1 MWFLSSCAFP
11 FAGLKRHPIHAA
23 KSSWLLSVIKVPKY
37 AAHRDSVVA
46 KTRERLAQFAQLC
59 SREPVL
65 SRVTQI
71 TKKNKKHPLSLP
83 FHGFHAIVCFCVSR
97 FWDIHLFFSAASH
110 ASWRW
115 RELGLWCSQQWK
127 IAFKKFKRNCVSIT
141 LADPW
146 TVSSFF
152 FFFFFFLS
160 GTTFYPKSSP
170 LDGVLFIF
178 MKGWAISVPLYLC
191 RSEIWMYFRAH
202 YVSDFSPCRSNNYSP
217 NYLMVFGELTGPTI
231 I

>member
-59 SREPVL
+59 SSEPVL

-71 TKKNKKHPLSLP
+71 TKKKRKKKGTPSLTSISWFSCNSLFLCFQVLRYPPL
-83 FHGFHAIVCFCVSR
+83 
-97 FWDIHLFFSAASH
+97 FSAASH

-115 RELGLWCSQQWK
+115 RELSLWCSQQWK

-146 TVSSFF
+146 TVSSCFF
-152 FFFFFFLS
+152 FFKVEL
-160 GTTFYPKSSP
+160 TFTPKVVP
-170 LDGVLFIF
+170 TATF
-178 MKGWAISVPLYLC
+178 GWCSLYLYE
-191 RSEIWMYFRAH
+191 RMGN
-202 YVSDFSPCRSNNYSP
+202 FSITVPVPVRDLN
-217 NYLMVFGELTGPTI
+217 VFQSTLC
-231 I
+231 